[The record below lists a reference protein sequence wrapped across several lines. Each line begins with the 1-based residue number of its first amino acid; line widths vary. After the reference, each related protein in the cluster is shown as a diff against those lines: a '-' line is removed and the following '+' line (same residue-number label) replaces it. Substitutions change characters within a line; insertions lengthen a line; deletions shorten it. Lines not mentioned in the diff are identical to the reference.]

1 MPHKN
6 QTQIVNLKKIMRKV
20 KILIAV
26 AIMLLSS
33 SFLVAQSEN
42 NVKNLNYDRRYRFDI
57 ELACSVPTIWEFSSS
72 HGYCFGNGLYVGGG
86 AGFYAEFLPD
96 YKTIPTYYIPVFAD
110 VKYNITN
117 TLVSPFISLRGGVD
131 FDVCRTGMNINLNPA
146 VGLDISRFFINFGYD
161 THLGVWRH
169 SKGTNS
175 HYFKI
180 GIGVTL

>member
-1 MPHKN
+1 MK
-6 QTQIVNLKKIMRKV
+6 KV
-20 KILIAV
+20 KVLIIA
-26 AIMLLSS
+26 AIMIALGNQLN
-33 SFLVAQSEN
+33 AQSKN
-42 NVKNLNYDRRYRFDI
+42 DVKNLNYDRGYTFDV
-57 ELACSVPTIWEFSSS
+57 ELSCSLPTLWEFSTS
-72 HGYCFGNGLYVGGG
+72 HGYSFGNGLYVGGG
-86 AGFYAEFLPD
+86 AGFYAEYVPD
-96 YKTIPTYYIPVFAD
+96 YKATPTLYTPAFAD